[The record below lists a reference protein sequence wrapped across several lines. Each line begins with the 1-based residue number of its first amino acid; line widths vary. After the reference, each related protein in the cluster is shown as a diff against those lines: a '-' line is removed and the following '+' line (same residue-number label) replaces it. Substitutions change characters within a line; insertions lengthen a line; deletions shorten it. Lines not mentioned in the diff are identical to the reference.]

1 MSKSEHARSKTYA
14 VSILALLGIFVAAA
28 LLALGG
34 RLLPGPIGRMVRARA
49 GRKPRS
55 QG

>member
-1 MSKSEHARSKTYA
+1 MSKTEHTRSNRYT

-49 GRKPRS
+49 GRRPHSK
-55 QG
+55 G

>member
-1 MSKSEHARSKTYA
+1 MSRPERTRSRTYT
-14 VSILALLGIFVAAA
+14 VSILALLGLFVAAA

-49 GRKPRS
+49 GRKTRA

>member
-1 MSKSEHARSKTYA
+1 MSKTERTTSKKYA

-34 RLLPGPIGRMVRARA
+34 RLLPGPIGRTVRAKA
-49 GRKPRS
+49 GRRHRTQP
-55 QG
+55 